1 MESAFRRLTFDH
13 PYALQ
18 RSTPVVGEP
27 QKVECPWFGVAPS
40 LGGGVV
46 VWERLEPYQARL
58 LRVDR
63 QAVLAHPLGQHL
75 QDPSGVIFSG
85 YPDHEV
91 VRVANQEGFS
101 FQTRAHVLLEP
112 FVQHIVQD
120 DIGQERG
127 DHAPNNVA
135 KSSLIPDS
143 IITRAQLRPKYG
155 QGWQPRLGSQPRQ
168 GDIRDLG
175 KEESP

>member
-46 VWERLEPYQARL
+46 VWERLEPDQARL

-63 QAVLAHPLGQHL
+63 QTVLAHPLGQDFH
-75 QDPSGVIFSG
+75 DPPGVVFSG
-85 YPDHEV
+85 HPDHEV
-91 VRVANQEGFS
+91 VRIANQEGFS
-101 FQTRAHVLLEP
+101 FQAGANFLRKP
-112 FVQHIVQD
+112 FVKHVVQD
-120 DIGQERG
+120 DVGQQG
-127 DHAPNNVA
+127 TDHAPNNVA
-135 KSSLIPDS
+135 NHLVGGPPSKGDGLTRYTMRTSCSSIS
-143 IITRAQLRPKYG
+143 TFFTKA
-155 QGWQPRLGSQPRQ
+155 
-168 GDIRDLG
+168 
-175 KEESP
+175 